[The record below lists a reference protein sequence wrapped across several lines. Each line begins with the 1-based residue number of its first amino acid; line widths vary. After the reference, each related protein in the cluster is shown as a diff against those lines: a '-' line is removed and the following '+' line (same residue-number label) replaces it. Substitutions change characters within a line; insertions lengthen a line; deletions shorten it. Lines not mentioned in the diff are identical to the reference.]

1 VFGIRLPIVGA
12 VGCSEQGIQE
22 VFVFMV
28 YPRCAVYGFALHRF
42 SVVVWRLLLED
53 VPVSISMLSR
63 LVVEVSPVLVFDMEL
78 LMGVDY
84 DFVYEYVDHVWL
96 LCLTSDFVYGL
107 SGFDHVVSSV

>member
-1 VFGIRLPIVGA
+1 M
-12 VGCSEQGIQE
+12 
-22 VFVFMV
+22 FMV
-28 YPRCAVYGFALHRF
+28 YPRCAVYGFVLHRF
-42 SVVVWRLLLED
+42 SVVVWKLLLED
-53 VPVSISMLSR
+53 VPPVSVSMLSC